1 MSEMTPRDIESLIQ
15 LFELGDW
22 TTMEL
27 RFGDSD
33 LFLSRD
39 PIQRASWS
47 SAEGLITQVQPR
59 ATLAPSPTT
68 AAAETKTAAVTVPTH
83 AVGHVVVKAPSMGT
97 FYRAPK
103 PGAQPFIEVG
113 HRVEATTEL
122 CLIEVMKLFTTLR
135 AGAAGVVSKILVS
148 DGELIERGQS
158 LFAIDPNG

>member
-1 MSEMTPRDIESLIQ
+1 MVIR
-15 LFELGDW
+15 G
-22 TTMEL
+22 
-27 RFGDSD
+27 RFDH
-33 LFLSRD
+33 
-39 PIQRASWS
+39 
-47 SAEGLITQVQPR
+47 
-59 ATLAPSPTT
+59 PST
-68 AAAETKTAAVTVPTH
+68 AAGDTSALSDHCCCGNKNGCSNGADTCRGACRRQ
-83 AVGHVVVKAPSMGT
+83 SSLGT